1 MKLAVKGG
9 FQATKKQPKY
19 APELCFFILWKHV
32 NLIFLWILPLRL
44 KMWLVLLFLFP
55 YTELT
60 LTCGRHCMLCTH
72 QLLYRFYF
80 IIEVRNGRPI
90 VWFWMMKINL
100 FFRTKT
106 LLSMSRWSI
115 FISRRMNSLTFD
127 GWPSSG
133 KLVPSELLYYKLGA
147 SLDHCLNTWSASQS
161 SPASFSLGHYQ
172 ICWRW

>member
-1 MKLAVKGG
+1 M
-9 FQATKKQPKY
+9 
-19 APELCFFILWKHV
+19 FILWKHV
-32 NLIFLWILPLRL
+32 NLIFSWILPLRL
-44 KMWLVLLFLFP
+44 KIWLVLLFLFP

-90 VWFWMMKINL
+90 VCLVLDDENQPFL
-100 FFRTKT
+100 RTKT

-147 SLDHCLNTWSASQS
+147 SLDHCLNSWSASQS